1 MLLFLLAVLSLMV
14 LATALAALA
23 YTVGMRE
30 ERERQR
36 VELEYRLAEWQSRQL
51 TRSAMT
57 QMLHEARQDRG
68 RNG

>member
-1 MLLFLLAVLSLMV
+1 MMLFVLTVLSLMALV
-14 LATALAALA
+14 AALAALA
-23 YTVGMRE
+23 YTFGMRE

-36 VELEYRLAEWQSRQL
+36 VELEIRLADWQARQL
-51 TRSAMT
+51 TRSAMA